1 MPSSTVVRAQ
11 IEAVLAERI
20 PSALTPQPR
29 ALQPVAATTIP
40 EIDALLEGGFP
51 VGAIS
56 EIVGPESSGRTSLAL
71 TFLAGITRAGKV
83 CAWVDVSNTLHP
95 ESAAAIG
102 VDLSH
107 MLWVRCGL
115 SQTGKARQSSQ
126 PKINFPEKYTVP
138 PPVVKGLHGG
148 GFGPH
153 PRTEAKGLSTSVSDL
168 FGSHAPCCGEPMR
181 KPRPRRE
188 VYDPKPLYGSNK
200 KGQKLSAQKPWS
212 RLEQALKVTDLLL
225 QAGGWSSIVLDMGS
239 IAPEYALRVPLA
251 TWFRFRSAAER
262 SQLNFLLLTEHP
274 CAKNSAG
281 LVLRLS
287 QGKPLATDTTFLSG
301 MEYRAALEHRRFP
314 AQQASTRWTGNA
326 DHAAPLRKPPQSVGA
341 YWRSR
346 ASWAG
351 RG

>member
-11 IEAVLAERI
+11 IEAALAERI

-29 ALQPVAATTIP
+29 ILQPVVATTIP
-40 EIDALLEGGFP
+40 EIDALLDGGFP

-71 TFLAGITRAGKV
+71 TFLAGITQTGKV

-102 VDLSH
+102 VDLSR

-115 SQTGKARQSSQ
+115 SQHGKARKSYQ
-126 PKINFPEKYTVP
+126 PKFNFPEKYTVP
-138 PPVVKGLHGG
+138 PPAIKGLHGG

-168 FGSHAPCCGEPMR
+168 FGSHAPCCGEAMR
-181 KPRPRRE
+181 KPLPRRE
-188 VYDPKPLYGSNK
+188 VYDPQPALSNK
-200 KGQKLSAQKPWS
+200 KGRKLSSQKPWS

-251 TWFRFRSAAER
+251 TWFRFRAAAER
-262 SQLNFLLLTEHP
+262 SQLNFLLLTQHP

-281 LVLRLS
+281 LVLRLNV
-287 QGKPLATDTTFLSG
+287 GKPLATDTTLFSG
-301 MEYRAALEHRRFP
+301 IEYRATLENRRFP
-314 AQQASTRWTGNA
+314 AQQASKRWTGNA
-326 DHAAPLRKPPQSVGA
+326 DHVVPLRKPPQSVGA

-346 ASWAG
+346 TSWAG
-351 RG
+351 RA